1 MPEKDTEELENELA
15 EIDDLK
21 KFFAENKFNL
31 RDFTLAQY
39 LNYLLENKKLSKTDV
54 IKRSELG
61 DYAYHIFSGRKNT
74 SREKVISLALAMQL
88 SFEECQHLLYY
99 AGAKQLYARDSWD
112 DVIIYALKNNLTVTQ
127 TNELLIDFDEM
138 PLLGNVD

>member
-1 MPEKDTEELENELA
+1 MSEKDTEELENELA

-21 KFFAENKFNL
+21 KFFTDNEINL

-127 TNELLIDFDEM
+127 TNELLIDFDET

>member
-1 MPEKDTEELENELA
+1 MSEKDTGELENELS

-21 KFFAENKFNL
+21 KFFAENQNNL
-31 RDFTLAQY
+31 RNFTLAQY
-39 LNYLLENKKLSKTDV
+39 LSYLLVTKNLSKTEV

-127 TNELLIDFDEM
+127 TNELLTDFDEE
-138 PLLGNVD
+138 PLLGNLD

>member
-1 MPEKDTEELENELA
+1 MSEKDTEELENELA
-15 EIDDLK
+15 ETDDLK
-21 KFFAENKFNL
+21 KFFAENELNL
-31 RDFTLAQY
+31 RNFTLAQY
-39 LNYLLENKKLSKTDV
+39 LSYLLVTKNLSKAEV

-74 SREKVISLALAMQL
+74 SREKIISLALAMQL

-127 TNELLIDFDEM
+127 TNELLIDFDES
-138 PLLGNVD
+138 PLLGNVE

>member
-21 KFFAENKFNL
+21 KFFTENKFNL

>member
-1 MPEKDTEELENELA
+1 MSEKDTEELENELA

-127 TNELLIDFDEM
+127 TNELLLDFDET

>member
-1 MPEKDTEELENELA
+1 MSEKDTEELENELA
-15 EIDDLK
+15 ETDDLK
-21 KFFAENKFNL
+21 KFFEDNELNL
-31 RDFTLAQY
+31 RNFTLSQY
-39 LNYLLENKKLSKTDV
+39 LSYLLVTKNLSKAEV

-74 SREKVISLALAMQL
+74 SREKVISLAVAMQL

-112 DVIIYALKNNLTVTQ
+112 DIIIYALKNNLTVTQ
-127 TNELLIDFDEM
+127 INELLIAFDEE
-138 PLLGNVD
+138 PLLGNVE

>member
-1 MPEKDTEELENELA
+1 MSEKDTEELENELA
-15 EIDDLK
+15 ETDDLK
-21 KFFAENKFNL
+21 KFFADNELNL
-31 RDFTLAQY
+31 RNFTLAQY
-39 LNYLLENKKLSKTDV
+39 LSYLLVTKNLSKADV

-74 SREKVISLALAMQL
+74 SREKVISLAVAMQL

-127 TNELLIDFDEM
+127 INELLIAFDEE
-138 PLLGNVD
+138 PLLGNVE